1 MSSGVWFSTLG
12 FIAWLCCLGLVQGGK
27 VLVVP
32 ADGSHWL
39 SMKILVKELYHRG
52 HEILVLVPETSS
64 VIHGSES
71 YKTEV
76 YPVPY
81 TKEELYQKFDR
92 LEDDVF
98 RKSSRMT
105 ELHNNVQLFIDYT
118 SIQVNGCERV
128 LNNQSLMT
136 RLRKEVFD
144 LVLTDPVLPC
154 SSILANVFSIPTV
167 YFLRGLLCDLDLQAS
182 QCPSPPSYV
191 PAYFSGNTDIMTFP
205 QRVTNMAMSFM
216 QPYVCKMTF
225 RHFDD
230 LVSRYLE
237 NKTTYKDLLSHGA
250 VWLLRY
256 DFTFE
261 WPRPLMPN
269 MVSIGGINC
278 AKKAPLPAEFVNGP
292 GEDGFIIFT
301 LGSMLHNMPEEKAKQ
316 FFDML
321 LFLVEVLWRYTGWLP
336 QNDLLG
342 PTPRLKSSSP
352 MVEPTVSTRVSVML
366 CPFPLFGD
374 QLDNVHR
381 MTHIF
386 TLQLW
391 YFLSYK
397 EKVVELSQVHLDR
410 PVEPLD
416 TAVFWTEFVM
426 RHKGAAHLRVSA
438 HDLNWIQYH
447 SLDVIGFLIIILL
460 TVLFVT
466 VKCCLFCTRKCC
478 RHGAA
483 KRKSE

>member
-1 MSSGVWFSTLG
+1 MNCKSLLLPNPV
-12 FIAWLCCLGLVQGGK
+12 LCTSCCMQPLRHKRGK

-278 AKKAPLPAEFVNGP
+278 AKKAPLPADLEEFVNGP

-352 MVEPTVSTRVSVML
+352 MVEPTVSTRVSKLTPHDVTAEKIL
-366 CPFPLFGD
+366 AALNK
-374 QLDNVHR
+374 LIHNK
-381 MTHIF
+381 
-386 TLQLW
+386 
-391 YFLSYK
+391 SYK